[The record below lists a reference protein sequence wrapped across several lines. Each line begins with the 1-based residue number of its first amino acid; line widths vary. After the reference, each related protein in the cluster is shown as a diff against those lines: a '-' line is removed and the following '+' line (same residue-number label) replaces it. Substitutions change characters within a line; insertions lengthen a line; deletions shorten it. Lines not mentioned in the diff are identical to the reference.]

1 MALTPVGHQGLHSM
15 LPTKETPRGGPTSKG
30 ADASPSNDT
39 HQDRNSCHTRYS
51 HLSIATLLR
60 GKSLFCEVIL
70 KDETATLGDGAPEGE
85 STNSGPPKSALNT
98 LWGFPDRLGHLLI
111 VALGFFRKNPT
122 IDMPETGREH
132 HLVPRA
138 DLSKKSLDMGSPFRE
153 NPNGGE
159 PEGDTHSREVLPD
172 KAPKSLSA
180 APPEHDQFI
189 DRVHQ
194 CCSSS
199 V

>member
-1 MALTPVGHQGLHSM
+1 
-15 LPTKETPRGGPTSKG
+15 
-30 ADASPSNDT
+30 
-39 HQDRNSCHTRYS
+39 
-51 HLSIATLLR
+51 
-60 GKSLFCEVIL
+60 
-70 KDETATLGDGAPEGE
+70 
-85 STNSGPPKSALNT
+85 
-98 LWGFPDRLGHLLI
+98 
-111 VALGFFRKNPT
+111 
-122 IDMPETGREH
+122 MPETGREH

-199 V
+199 VWQRPHQCCRTLVFCFSMNVLRSNIFIKVMLNRLTYLSKEHLLKEDLYYSSKVPHLETVNKFLVLICHTSNYEITCQHVFCGNISLV